1 MTCASEGPRLSWP
14 QLTAETRVALGR
26 TLEGLYER
34 QDAAAAFD
42 ALAVDKQQALL
53 LFVRRLGQ
61 LGLWQAV
68 RRVVN
73 IYGEGGVGID
83 FEASPLFVSTLRR
96 RPDFT
101 RLLAARRGCMIGFRE
116 RRRRRAALHF
126 LQCAHAE
133 QDGRRWSV
141 HFDLY
146 NPIASPSSAWR
157 HLYHESLRKV
167 TPDWRIIKKELAD

>member
-1 MTCASEGPRLSWP
+1 MTRASEEPRLSWP
-14 QLTAETRVALGR
+14 QLATETRSALGR

-34 QDAAAAFD
+34 QDTVAAFD

-61 LGLWQAV
+61 LGLWSAV

-73 IYGEGGVGID
+73 VYGEGGVGID
-83 FEASPLFVSTLRR
+83 FEASSLFDSTLRR
-96 RPDFT
+96 RSDLT

-116 RRRRRAALHF
+116 RRRPRAALHF
-126 LQCAHAE
+126 LQCGHVE
-133 QDGRRWSV
+133 QDGCRWSV

-146 NPIASPSSAWR
+146 NPTASPSSAWR
-157 HLYHESLRKV
+157 HLYHESLHQV